1 MNREDALVR
10 IKELRELLINANKH
24 YYDLARP
31 IMSDREYD
39 RLYLELAILEKE
51 WNLISSDSPT
61 QQIGE
66 NTEIALQDSVVNGL
80 MADDNSD
87 KELISVKTVSH
98 PSPMLSL
105 ANTYNEEELLDFDR
119 RVSGI
124 LGNAPYSY
132 FVELKFDG
140 MALRLRYEKG
150 ELVLAATRGDGK
162 KGDVITENAMTIA
175 DVPKKLKGDFT
186 EVIEVRGE
194 AYMEHVAFANFNE
207 NREKEGLQPFAN
219 PRNATAGSLKM
230 LDSGEVA
237 KRPIRFFAYDLL
249 LNDQSQQNTHQ
260 MRMLYLEEMGHR
272 VCDLRWHCKSIQEV
286 LSIIEKLDSE
296 RKSWDFETDG
306 VVIKINEDR
315 YREELGTTAKAPRW
329 AIAYKFE
336 SEQATTR
343 LNSITLQVGR
353 LGAITP
359 VAELEPVLLAGT
371 TVKRASL
378 HNEEEIHRKDI
389 REGDMVIIEK
399 AGEIIPQVI
408 EVVDRDNPNRANT
421 FEMPEGCPACGS
433 KLIKFPDEVAWRCV
447 NPVCPPQIRIRIE
460 HFASRDALDIDGLG
474 TSIVDQLVSE
484 GLISTYAH
492 LYDLTLDRIL
502 PLERMAEK
510 SAKNLI
516 NAIKSSISK
525 PFDRVLYALGIRF
538 VGTTVARDLADAFGS
553 LEQLRNASEEE
564 IANVHGIGIKI
575 AQSVRQF
582 FGTPEFAHIVDA
594 LISHG
599 LQTEQEAKET
609 DSNLF
614 GGQTFVLTGTL
625 PTLSRN
631 EAAEIIDKN
640 GGKVSSSV
648 SKNTSYVLAGEAAGS
663 KLEKAQ
669 KLGINVISEADF
681 FQILK
686 ANQ

>member
-24 YYDLARP
+24 YYDFANP
-31 IMSDREYD
+31 IMGDREYD
-39 RLYLELAILEKE
+39 RLYLELANLEKE

-175 DVPKKLKGDFT
+175 DVPKKLKGDFP

-389 REGDMVIIEK
+389 REGDLVIIEK

-614 GGQTFVLTGTL
+614 SGQTFVLTGTL

>member
-24 YYDLARP
+24 YYDFANP
-31 IMSDREYD
+31 IMGDREYD
-39 RLYLELAILEKE
+39 RLYLELANLEKE

-175 DVPKKLKGDFT
+175 DVPKKLKGDFP

-389 REGDMVIIEK
+389 REGDLVIIEK

-408 EVVDRDNPNRANT
+408 DVVDRDNPNRANT

-614 GGQTFVLTGTL
+614 SGQTFVLTGTL

>member
-175 DVPKKLKGDFT
+175 DVPKKLKGDFP

-614 GGQTFVLTGTL
+614 SGQTFVLTGTL

>member
-24 YYDLARP
+24 YYDFANP
-31 IMSDREYD
+31 IMGDREYD
-39 RLYLELAILEKE
+39 RLYIELANLEKE

-175 DVPKKLKGDFT
+175 DVPKKLKGDFP

-389 REGDMVIIEK
+389 REGDLVIIEK

-614 GGQTFVLTGTL
+614 SGQTFVLTGTL

>member
-10 IKELRELLINANKH
+10 VKELRELLIKANKH
-24 YYDLARP
+24 YYDFASP
-31 IMSDREYD
+31 IMGDREYD
-39 RLYLELAILEKE
+39 RLYLELDKLEKE
-51 WNLISSDSPT
+51 WDLTSSDSPT
-61 QQIGE
+61 QNIGE
-66 NTEIALQDSVVNGL
+66 NTEVALQNSVENGVLSDDDSNEG
-80 MADDNSD
+80 S
-87 KELISVKTVSH
+87 IPIKTVSH
-98 PSPMLSL
+98 PTPMLSL
-105 ANTYNEEELLDFDR
+105 ANTYNEQDLLDFDK

-162 KGDVITENAMTIA
+162 KGDIITENVMTIA
-175 DVPKKLKGDFT
+175 DVPKDLKGDFP
-186 EVIEVRGE
+186 EVVEVRGE
-194 AYMEHVAFANFNE
+194 AYMEHAAFANFNE
-207 NREKEGLQPFAN
+207 TREKEGLQPFAN

-230 LDSGEVA
+230 LDSSEVA

-249 LNDQSQQNTHQ
+249 LHDQSEQNTHQ
-260 MRMLYLEEMGHR
+260 QRMLFLENLGHR
-272 VCDLRWHCKSIQEV
+272 VCDRRWHCKSVQEV
-286 LSIIEKLDSE
+286 LSIIENLDSE
-296 RKSWDFETDG
+296 RKNLDFETDG
-306 VVIKINEDR
+306 VVIKINEDN
-315 YREELGTTAKAPRW
+315 YRHELGNTAKAPRW

-421 FEMPEGCPACGS
+421 FVMPEGCPACGA
-433 KLIKFPDEVAWRCV
+433 KLIKFPEEVAWRCV

-474 TSIVDQLVSE
+474 TSLVDQLVTE

-492 LYDLTLDRIL
+492 LYDLTLDHIL

-510 SAKNLI
+510 SARNLLHAINLSKN
-516 NAIKSSISK
+516 K

-553 LEQLRNASEEE
+553 IERLRIATEDD

-582 FGTPEFAHIVDA
+582 FDTPEFAHIVDA
-594 LISHG
+594 LIKHG
-599 LQTEQEAKET
+599 LQTEQEVKKT

-614 GGQTFVLTGTL
+614 EGQTFVLTGTL

-669 KLGINVISEADF
+669 KLGINVINEVDF

>member
-10 IKELRELLINANKH
+10 VKELRELLIKANKH
-24 YYDLARP
+24 YYDFANP
-31 IMSDREYD
+31 IMGDREYD
-39 RLYLELAILEKE
+39 RLYLELANLEKE

-66 NTEIALQDSVVNGL
+66 NTEVALQDSLKNGVKT
-80 MADDNSD
+80 DDDSNEKS
-87 KELISVKTVSH
+87 IHVKTVSH
-98 PSPMLSL
+98 PTPMLSL
-105 ANTYNEEELLDFDR
+105 ANTYNEQELLDFDR

-175 DVPKKLKGDFT
+175 DVPKKLKGDFP

-389 REGDMVIIEK
+389 REGDLVIIEK

-614 GGQTFVLTGTL
+614 SGQTFVLTGTL

>member
-1 MNREDALVR
+1 
-10 IKELRELLINANKH
+10 
-24 YYDLARP
+24 
-31 IMSDREYD
+31 
-39 RLYLELAILEKE
+39 
-51 WNLISSDSPT
+51 
-61 QQIGE
+61 
-66 NTEIALQDSVVNGL
+66 
-80 MADDNSD
+80 
-87 KELISVKTVSH
+87 
-98 PSPMLSL
+98 
-105 ANTYNEEELLDFDR
+105 LDFDK

-162 KGDVITENAMTIA
+162 KGDIITENVMTIA
-175 DVPKKLKGDFT
+175 DVPKDLKGDFP
-186 EVIEVRGE
+186 EVVEVRGE
-194 AYMEHVAFANFNE
+194 AYMEHAAFANFNE
-207 NREKEGLQPFAN
+207 TREKEGLQPFAN

-230 LDSGEVA
+230 LDSSEVA

-249 LNDQSQQNTHQ
+249 LHDQSEQNTHQ
-260 MRMLYLEEMGHR
+260 QRMLFLENLGHR
-272 VCDLRWHCKSIQEV
+272 VCDRRWHCKSVQEV
-286 LSIIEKLDSE
+286 LSIIENLDSE
-296 RKSWDFETDG
+296 RKNLDFETDG
-306 VVIKINEDR
+306 VVIKINEDN
-315 YREELGTTAKAPRW
+315 YRHELGNTAKAPRW

-421 FEMPEGCPACGS
+421 FVMPEGCPACGA
-433 KLIKFPDEVAWRCV
+433 KLIKFPEEVAWRCV

-474 TSIVDQLVSE
+474 TSLVDQLVTE

-492 LYDLTLDRIL
+492 LYDLTLDHIL

-510 SAKNLI
+510 SARNLLHAINLSKN
-516 NAIKSSISK
+516 K

-553 LEQLRNASEEE
+553 IERLRIATEDD

-582 FGTPEFAHIVDA
+582 FDTPEFAHIVDA
-594 LISHG
+594 LIKHG
-599 LQTEQEAKET
+599 LQTEQEVKKT

-614 GGQTFVLTGTL
+614 EGQTFVLTGTL

-669 KLGINVISEADF
+669 KLGINVINEVDF